1 MSDQKL
7 DKSKPLTV
15 EEVTEAADMFMERYQ
30 IVADRMS
37 KLAKPADVLAV
48 MENVCNL
55 GHSLRKDR
63 EIEERLEK
71 FGFNKRESK

>member
-30 IVADRMS
+30 VIADRLG
-37 KLAKPADVLAV
+37 KLAKVADVLAV

-55 GHSLRKDR
+55 GHHLRKER
-63 EIEERLEK
+63 EEEERLDK
-71 FGFNKRESK
+71 FGFNREGK

>member
-30 IVADRMS
+30 VIADRLG
-37 KLAKPADVLAV
+37 KLAKVPDVLAV

-55 GHSLRKDR
+55 GHYLRTER
-63 EIEERLEK
+63 EVEERLDK
-71 FGFNKRESK
+71 FGFNRDGK

>member
-7 DKSKPLTV
+7 DKLKPLTV
-15 EEVTEAADMFMERYQ
+15 EEVTEAADIFMERYQ
-30 IVADRMS
+30 IVAERMN

-55 GHSLRKDR
+55 GHILRKER
-63 EIEERLEK
+63 ETEERLEK
-71 FGFNKRESK
+71 FGFNNRVTK